1 MSDLVAVT
9 RAELFKL
16 VRRPTAWVLLAAA
29 IVLNLIFSYLIP
41 YLSYAGGNDLDAGRP
56 PADLLAS
63 TLPAQLVGNLLS
75 GFPVFAGALAL
86 VFGAVVTGGEYGWG
100 TVKTLLTQRPS
111 RLTVAGGQLVALA
124 AAVLVAVLAQLG
136 CGALAAAVIA
146 AGHAKALAYPSA
158 GVVLAGVAAGWLVL
172 LMWALLGAALGVV
185 LRGVALPIGLG
196 VVWVLGIENLVS
208 GMASSVLS
216 ALQPLRDVLP
226 GVNAGSLVTA
236 VMPARVLDAPPGV
249 NSSVAEPRALVTLA
263 CYVVACVVIS
273 LLVTR
278 RRDVV

>member
-1 MSDLVAVT
+1 MSDTVAVLQ
-9 RAELFKL
+9 AELFKL
-16 VRRPTAWVLLAAA
+16 VRRPTAWVLLAAVV
-29 IVLNLIFSYLIP
+29 ILNLIFSYLIP
-41 YLSYAGGNDLDAGRP
+41 YLSYAGGNDLDAGKT

-63 TLPAQLVGNLLS
+63 TLPPQLMGNLLS
-75 GFPVFAGALAL
+75 GFPVFAGALVL
-86 VFGAVVTGGEYGWG
+86 VFGALITGGEYGWG
-100 TVKTLLTQRPS
+100 TVKTQLTQRPS
-111 RLTVAGGQLVALA
+111 RAAVLGGQLLALAVATFVAVMAQLTFGAAAASTVALTHSR
-124 AAVLVAVLAQLG
+124 
-136 CGALAAAVIA
+136 ALAF
-146 AGHAKALAYPSA
+146 PSV
-158 GVVLAGVAAGWLVL
+158 GVVVEGIGAGWLIL
-172 LMWALLGAALGVV
+172 LMWALLGAALGLL

-249 NSSVAEPRALVTLA
+249 NSSVSEPRALLTLVV
-263 CYVVACVVIS
+263 YVVACALVSLVVM
-273 LLVTR
+273 R

>member
-1 MSDLVAVT
+1 M
-9 RAELFKL
+9 
-16 VRRPTAWVLLAAA
+16 LLAAVV
-29 IVLNLIFSYLIP
+29 ILNLIFSYLIP
-41 YLSYAGGNDLDAGRP
+41 YLSYAGGNDLDAGKT

-63 TLPAQLVGNLLS
+63 TLPPQLIGNLLS

-86 VFGAVVTGGEYGWG
+86 VFGALVTGGEYGWG
-100 TVKTLLTQRPS
+100 TVKTQLTQRPS
-111 RLTVAGGQLVALA
+111 RGAVLGGQLLALTVATLAAVARPAGLRRLGRGGPSPSSHSRALA
-124 AAVLVAVLAQLG
+124 F
-136 CGALAAAVIA
+136 
-146 AGHAKALAYPSA
+146 PSL
-158 GVVLAGVAAGWLVL
+158 GVVLQGIGAGWLIL
-172 LMWALLGAALGVV
+172 LMWALLGAALGVL

-249 NSSVAEPRALVTLA
+249 NSSVAEGRALVTLA
-263 CYVVACVVIS
+263 CYVIACTAAAFVV
-273 LLVTR
+273 VR